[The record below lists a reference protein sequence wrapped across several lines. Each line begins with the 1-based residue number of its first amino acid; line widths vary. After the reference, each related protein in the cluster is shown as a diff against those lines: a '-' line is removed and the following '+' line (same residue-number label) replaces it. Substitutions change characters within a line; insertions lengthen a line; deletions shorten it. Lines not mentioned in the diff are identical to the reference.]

1 MNRRDVIAMAA
12 AITAW
17 TEARRTAFA
26 AEGMVQTLYTGRPEN
41 KTGKT

>member
-1 MNRRDVIAMAA
+1 MAA

-26 AEGMVQTLYTGRPEN
+26 AEGMVQTLIYWPTRKQDWEDL
-41 KTGKT
+41 KQC